1 MGTAAELDLELA
13 LATARYAAQA
23 GGAVVKAAGLGRHEA
38 ESKGPGDYVTAVDR
52 QSEEV
57 VVRIVRAAFPDVPI
71 LAEEGG
77 GERRPTGWVI
87 DPVDGTTNFSRGFP
101 MVGVSVALL
110 VDGEPAVGCV
120 HAPFLNWTY
129 SAMAGRGAHDE
140 NGKRLLLADPEPASA
155 VVTTGFPFKSPERI
169 PRLIG
174 TLERVLY
181 AFEDVRRPGAA
192 SLDLAYTATGVFSGY
207 FEMGLKVW
215 DIAAGALLVTEAGG
229 VVTDWEGKQGHL
241 ESGDIVAGPPRVHAA
256 LLNAISSQ
264 SGTH

>member
-1 MGTAAELDLELA
+1 MDSAAEVDLDLA

-23 GGAVVKAAGLGRHEA
+23 GGGVVRAAGLGRHEA

-57 VVRIVRAAFPDVPI
+57 IVRVVRAAFPDLPI

-87 DPVDGTTNFSRGFP
+87 DPVDGTTNFSRGFH
-101 MVGVSVALL
+101 MVGISVALL
-110 VDGEPAVGCV
+110 VDGYPAVGCV

-129 SAMAGRGAHDE
+129 SARAGQGAYDERG
-140 NGKRLLLADPEPASA
+140 NRLRLSDPEPASA
-155 VVTTGFPFKSPERI
+155 VVTTGFPFKAPERI

-174 TLERVLY
+174 TLEMVLRK
-181 AFEDVRRPGAA
+181 FEDVRRPGAA
-192 SLDLAYTATGVFSGY
+192 SLDLAYTAAGVFSGY

-229 VVTDWEGKQGHL
+229 IVTDWEGNQGHL
-241 ESGDIVAGPPRVHAA
+241 VSGDIVAGPPRVHAA
-256 LLNAISSQ
+256 LLSAVRSW
-264 SGTH
+264 SGAD